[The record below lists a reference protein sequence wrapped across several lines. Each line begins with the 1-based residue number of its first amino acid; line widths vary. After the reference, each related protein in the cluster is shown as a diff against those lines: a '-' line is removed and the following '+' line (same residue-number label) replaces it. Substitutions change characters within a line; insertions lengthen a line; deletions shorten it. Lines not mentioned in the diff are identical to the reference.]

1 MSTQIQNL
9 IKRYEEKQP
18 EIVFEWKDSETEAEG
33 WVVINS
39 IRNGSA
45 GGGTRM
51 RKGLNKNEVMSLAK
65 TMEIKFTISGP
76 PIGGAKSG
84 INFDPADPRKKG
96 VLERW
101 YKAVMPLLKTYYGT
115 GGDLNVDEI
124 HEVIPITE
132 QYGLQH
138 PQEGTVVGHHNPTP
152 EAKARMI
159 KNLRE
164 GVSKKLD
171 DARFSPDVTKHYV
184 VADMI
189 TGWGVAE
196 AVRHFYDFWGP
207 NFNGKRAI
215 IQGWGNVAAAAG
227 YYLSQMG
234 VSIVGIID
242 REGGLLNNA
251 GFSKEQ
257 IKQLFIERDG
267 NKLSKETCSKMGFE
281 FIPYDEINQKI
292 WSIGADVFV
301 PAAASRMLTQEQ
313 LDTMV
318 ANDLEV
324 ISCGANVPFAD
335 TEIFLGAIGNSAD
348 DQVAVIPDFIANC
361 GMARTFA
368 YCMSEGFELNDE
380 AIFKDASTII
390 RQALMRLNQFNPK
403 RTGLLKK
410 GLEMSLVNLVK

>member
-1 MSTQIQNL
+1 MQIDKL
-9 IKRYEEKQP
+9 IQKYESKQP

-39 IRNGSA
+39 LRNGSA

-51 RKGLNKNEVMSLAK
+51 RKGLNKDEVISLAK
-65 TMEIKFTISGP
+65 TMEIKFTVSGP

-132 QYGLQH
+132 KYGLLH
-138 PQEGTVVGHHNPTP
+138 PQEGTAVGHFQPD
-152 EAKARMI
+152 EAGKQRMI

-164 GVSKKLD
+164 GVSKVLD
-171 DARFSPDVTKHYV
+171 DARFSPDTTKKYV

-207 NFNGKRAI
+207 NFAYKRAI
-215 IQGWGNVAAAAG
+215 IQGWGNVAAAAA
-227 YYLSQMG
+227 YYLSQMN
-234 VSIVGIID
+234 VMIVGIID
-242 REGGLLNNA
+242 REGGLINSK
-251 GFSKEQ
+251 GFSKEE
-257 IKQLFIERDG
+257 IKQLFVERDG
-267 NKLSKETCSKMGFE
+267 NKLSKDTCKKMGLE
-281 FIPYDEINQKI
+281 FIAYDDINQKV
-292 WSIGADVFV
+292 WSVGAEMFV
-301 PAAASRMLTQEQ
+301 PAAASRMLTQAQ
-313 LDTMV
+313 LDAMV

-335 TEIFLGAIGNSAD
+335 KEIFLGSIGNSAD

-361 GMARTFA
+361 GMARVFA
-368 YCMSEGFELNDE
+368 YCMSEEFQLSDE
-380 AIFKDASTII
+380 EIFKDASKTI